1 VTEPSAGIEA
11 TEVEAGVFTL
21 TISNPRKRNALDLTL
36 CAELTSA
43 VDGLRANPDVRAVI
57 VTGSG
62 GTFCSGADLPAVF
75 GDIGTDVV
83 EARKRLKSVYDSFL
97 GLRTLT
103 VPTIA
108 AVQGDA
114 VGAGLNIALCC
125 DIAIAAP
132 TANLATTFSS
142 IGLHPGGGC
151 TAFLVEHLGYQR
163 ALRMLL
169 EGGRLTGAEAYDWG
183 LVAESVEQPYDAA
196 LKLARRTA
204 SLDPDLA
211 ANIKQA
217 VGLAANRDISA
228 VLEFE
233 SWAQAATSNSPALRK
248 MIERLS

>member
-1 VTEPSAGIEA
+1 MADAHIEVA
-11 TEVEAGVFTL
+11 QIEAGVFTL
-21 TISNPRKRNALDLTL
+21 TISNPRKRNALDLAL
-36 CAELTSA
+36 CAELTTA
-43 VDGLRANPDVRAVI
+43 VDGLRANTDVRAVI
-57 VTGSG
+57 VTGAG

-75 GDIGTDVV
+75 GDIGPDVV
-83 EARKRLKSVYDSFL
+83 NARTRLKSVYDSFL
-97 GLRTLT
+97 GIRTLN

-108 AVQGDA
+108 AVEGDA

-125 DIAIAAP
+125 DVVLAAP
-132 TANLATTFSS
+132 TANLAATFSS

-169 EGGRLTGAEAYDWG
+169 EGGRLTGAAAYDWG
-183 LVAESVEQPYDAA
+183 LVAESVEQPYEAA

-204 SLDPDLA
+204 GLDPDLA
-211 ANIKQA
+211 ANIKMA